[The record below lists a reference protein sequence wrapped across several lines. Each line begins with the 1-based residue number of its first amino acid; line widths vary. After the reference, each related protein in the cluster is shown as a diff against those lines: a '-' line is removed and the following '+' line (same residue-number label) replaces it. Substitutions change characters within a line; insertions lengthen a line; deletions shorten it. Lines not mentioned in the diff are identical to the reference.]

1 MLYNTIHAIR
11 IQHLLSD
18 RFSSFRRRS
27 ILKHI
32 GTQRIETERMILR
45 HFTVED
51 SPTMFRNWAGDPC
64 VTEYLIWPAYTGESG
79 VAEYLKSVVSQY
91 DNPAFYEWA
100 IVLKALNEPIGSIGC
115 VRLREEIAAMELG
128 YCLGRQ
134 WWRHGLAPE
143 ALQAVIHFLFTN
155 TDVNRIEAKHDVRN
169 PASGAVM
176 KKCGMQYEGT
186 LRQAA
191 RYNQGLCDA
200 ALYSILREE
209 FLEKEPKSSGKI
221 LE

>member
-1 MLYNTIHAIR
+1 M
-11 IQHLLSD
+11 
-18 RFSSFRRRS
+18 
-27 ILKHI
+27 KHI
-32 GTQRIETERMILR
+32 GTRNIETERLILR
-45 HFTVED
+45 RFTVED
-51 SPTMFRNWAGDPC
+51 SPVMFRNWASDPH
-64 VTEYLIWPAYTGESG
+64 VTEYLIWPAYTDENG
-79 VAEYLKSVVSQY
+79 VMEYLRSVTVQY
-91 DNPAFYEWA
+91 NNPTFYEWA
-100 IVLKALNEPIGSIGC
+100 IVLKSSNEPVGSIGC

-134 WWRHGLAPE
+134 WWRRGLVPE
-143 ALQAVIHFLFTN
+143 ALQAVIQFLFTN

-191 RYNQGLCDA
+191 CYNQGLCDA

-209 FLEKEPKSSGKI
+209 FF
-221 LE
+221 

>member
-1 MLYNTIHAIR
+1 M
-11 IQHLLSD
+11 
-18 RFSSFRRRS
+18 
-27 ILKHI
+27 KHI
-32 GTQRIETERMILR
+32 GTQRIETQRLILR
-45 HFTVED
+45 RFTAED
-51 SPTMFRNWAGDPC
+51 SPAMFRNWASDPH
-64 VTEYLIWPAYTGESG
+64 VTEYLIWPAYTDESG
-79 VAEYLKSVVSQY
+79 VAEYLQSVAAQY
-91 DNPAFYEWA
+91 KNPAFYEWA
-100 IVLKALNEPIGSIGC
+100 IVLKASNEPIGSIGC

-128 YCLGRQ
+128 YCLGRK
-134 WWRHGLAPE
+134 WWRRGLVPE

-209 FLEKEPKSSGKI
+209 FF
-221 LE
+221 